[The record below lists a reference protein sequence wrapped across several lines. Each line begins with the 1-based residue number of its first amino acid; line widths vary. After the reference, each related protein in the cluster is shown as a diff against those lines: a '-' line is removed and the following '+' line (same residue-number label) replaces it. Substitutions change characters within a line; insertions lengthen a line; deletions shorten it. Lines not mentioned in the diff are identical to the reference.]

1 MIKCCCLF
9 SVHLWKLVHSSVD
22 GTEVLAF
29 SHGSD
34 AESFPSSIACKI
46 MNHLQVKDDLDY
58 LLPR

>member
-34 AESFPSSIACKI
+34 AGRVSPSMKSS
-46 MNHLQVKDDLDY
+46 
-58 LLPR
+58 R